1 MPTYTSFLPT
11 SSFLGPTSSSP
22 ARPSQVLAG
31 SDPLVSPISTTAT
44 SIESTTIGPQEGQP
58 SLVSSPVSNF
68 VENFTLRWS
77 QRSNRPPSQLKDYVC
92 NTVRSGISPLISTSS
107 PQSLDSGMCSYPL
120 THNVC
125 NDKFSARHKAFLV
138 VVTIDIEPSRFSETV
153 PHLPWW
159 EAMQSEMQALER
171 NNTWE
176 LTLLPPGKKV
186 LGCK

>member
-107 PQSLDSGMCSYPL
+107 PQSLDSGIPRPYPGPCKVGCGSRNFIPGGYGFGSESKFHYKDMCL
-120 THNVC
+120 V
-125 NDKFSARHKAFLV
+125 LV
-138 VVTIDIEPSRFSETV
+138 VP
-153 PHLPWW
+153 
-159 EAMQSEMQALER
+159 
-171 NNTWE
+171 
-176 LTLLPPGKKV
+176 
-186 LGCK
+186 